1 MIGEGA
7 KQRVK
12 VLKIPDK
19 KLSKTVGAQKAKLA
33 QMELRIEAMEARPRG
48 SRIHRPQAQHRAREF
63 LSEDED
69 RRSGDRVR
77 REQTAEGSGPFAK
90 EGQKAEIAAE
100 PAERGDG
107 GGEAHEQQP
116 RRRPRRAEAAQR
128 LPPRSILCE
137 QDVHMVTGDVTDV

>member
-48 SRIHRPQAQHRAREF
+48 SRIHRLRPQHRACEF
-63 LSEDED
+63 LPEDEHGG
-69 RRSGDRVR
+69 SGDHVR
-77 REQTAEGSGPFAK
+77 RQQTPEGSGQFAK
-90 EGQKAEIAAE
+90 E
-100 PAERGDG
+100 
-107 GGEAHEQQP
+107 
-116 RRRPRRAEAAQR
+116 
-128 LPPRSILCE
+128 
-137 QDVHMVTGDVTDV
+137 

>member
-1 MIGEGA
+1 MSAGA
-7 KQRVK
+7 EQQMK
-12 VLKIPDK
+12 VLNARNEQ
-19 KLSKTVGAQKAKLA
+19 LSETVDGQTAELA
-33 QMELRIEAMEARPRG
+33 QMELRIEAMEARSRG
-48 SRIHRPQAQHRAREF
+48 SRIHPPQAQHLAREF

-77 REQTAEGSGPFAK
+77 REQTAKESGPFAK
-90 EGQKAEIAAE
+90 EGQKAEIAAK
-100 PAERGDG
+100 RGDG